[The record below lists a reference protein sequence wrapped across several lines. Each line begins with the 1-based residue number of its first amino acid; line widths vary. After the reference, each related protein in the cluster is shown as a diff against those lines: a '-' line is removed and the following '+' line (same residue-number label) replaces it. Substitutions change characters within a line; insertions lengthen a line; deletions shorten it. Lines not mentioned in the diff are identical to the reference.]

1 VKSADRILKVLP
13 VALCLLTAGPEKNAV
28 SLESGSSANN
38 LAIHV
43 ADKRGG
49 SKAVNVGL
57 FRIVSCR
64 VRQDAPA
71 DSAMWAI
78 NNIGSGK
85 PMLIT
90 YGQAPLGFR
99 TVTKPKPLVSGCYRA
114 EISGRDRLR
123 FEIRSDGSVI
133 ER

>member
-1 VKSADRILKVLP
+1 MISADRILKVLP
-13 VALCLLTAGPEKNAV
+13 VALCLLTACPEKNAV
-28 SLESGSSANN
+28 WLEPGSSANH

-43 ADKRGG
+43 ADKKGG

-57 FRIVSCR
+57 FRIVRCAVSH
-64 VRQDAPA
+64 DAPA
-71 DSAMWAI
+71 DSAMWVI
-78 NNIGSGK
+78 DNIGSGK

-90 YGQAPLGFR
+90 YAQAPLGFR

-114 EISGRDRLR
+114 EISGRERLR
-123 FEIRSDGSVI
+123 FEIRSDVGVI